1 MQSAEA
7 QSPFSWRPRDDLVGC
22 LLVGRAELAAVLGV
36 GEVRGWLWVGHL
48 VAPPSRT
55 PKRKV
60 GPVVPPNHRDGQRRQ
75 PSHLLAGSAA
85 RQRAHHS
92 RERRFG
98 ADGTHAR
105 ACAASSGAVGPRDV
119 HSPRAKVVGGHV
131 RRHQRVSIRED
142 MHVGI
147 TTMTRHAMS
156 VRGEERSVSCWQVTR
171 EAPDRVDPDAGHDFG
186 AGVERL
192 RERKGSSGGDRDEHV
207 DPRRRVRLLRVSRNK
222 GLLCNK

>member
-1 MQSAEA
+1 MGQ
-7 QSPFSWRPRDDLVGC
+7 Q
-22 LLVGRAELAAVLGV
+22 
-36 GEVRGWLWVGHL
+36 

-131 RRHQRVSIRED
+131 RRHQCVSIRED

-147 TTMTRHAMS
+147 TTMTRLARAFAVKKEVVS
-156 VRGEERSVSCWQVTR
+156 RGKSRGRHQIVSIRTR
-171 EAPDRVDPDAGHDFG
+171 ATTLAPGWIVF
-186 AGVERL
+186 VL
-192 RERKGSSGGDRDEHV
+192 RERKGSAG
-207 DPRRRVRLLRVSRNK
+207 RRVCGECAGCLWARERYAMSALLRLFHNIHRVLALQRT
-222 GLLCNK
+222 